1 MKKYREINEKISE
14 YIVSYDKEVKEL
26 LTLARDN
33 NQKLYRMDWEP
44 NQNIRKKMYDI
55 ATFQTAEY
63 VMKHMMKVKA
73 FNYPLDILTYA
84 IEQVTLND
92 GLYLE
97 FGVYSGRTINHI
109 ASYVPDKIIY
119 GFDSFEGLPE
129 TWRSG
134 YEKGT
139 FAVTTLPE
147 VKDNVKLIVGLF
159 EDKLHS
165 FKVEYSNACA
175 FIHIDCDLY
184 SSTAYVL
191 EELEEQI
198 QEGTIIVFD
207 EYFNYPGW
215 QDGEYK
221 AFQEFVKKYQIKYEY
236 IAYVEILEQVA
247 VKIIEKKVGK

>member
-1 MKKYREINEKISE
+1 MKEYREIEEQIALCEKKVE
-14 YIVSYDKEVKEL
+14 EV
-26 LTLARDN
+26 LALVKDN

-55 ATFQTAEY
+55 AAFQTAEY
-63 VMKHMMKVKA
+63 VMKHMIKVKA
-73 FNYPLDILTYA
+73 FNYPLNILDYA
-84 IEQVTLND
+84 LQQVFIND

-97 FGVYSGRTINHI
+97 FGVYSGRTINYI
-109 ASYVPDKIIY
+109 ANIISDKIIY

-139 FAVTTLPE
+139 FAVTSIPE
-147 VKDNVKLIVGLF
+147 VQDNVKLVVGLF
-159 EDKLHS
+159 EDKLRDFKEQHS
-165 FKVEYSNACA
+165 DACA

-184 SSTAYVL
+184 SSAAYVL
-191 EELEEQI
+191 EELENQI
-198 QEGTIIVFD
+198 QEGTVIVFD

-221 AFQEFVKKYQIKYEY
+221 AFQEFVKKYDVKYEY

-247 VKIIEKKVGK
+247 IKIIEKGK